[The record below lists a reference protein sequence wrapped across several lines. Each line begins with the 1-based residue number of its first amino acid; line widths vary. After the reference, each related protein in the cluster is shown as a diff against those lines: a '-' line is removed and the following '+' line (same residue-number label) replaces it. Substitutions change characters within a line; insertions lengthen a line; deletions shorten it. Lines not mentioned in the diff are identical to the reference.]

1 MISEIYF
8 FRILA
13 KSLIIN
19 RILYIFI
26 PNKCHR
32 HIVFCKKHFE
42 QQQTINEMWWR
53 IKTEE
58 TVKVKVIVGNIMP
71 GRIVNPSYTDNS
83 SKKADHNRWIQV
95 QSSFPNMSNIHY
107 ELIWDDWKLY
117 WELHIE
123 PQNVADH
130 YNYSRI
136 VRYIQEATKDDS
148 SLRWYNDG
156 QTYKVRNNSIINSD
170 DSLEKGLMLL
180 YEKYDKLLE
189 ECAKRFKSADLAL
202 PYKNRSELKTF
213 EDEEEVC
220 LRTMSLKDLF
230 DIKLTI
236 PDYQRIYCWNDNNI
250 RTLWDN
256 LKEMPEGLDYHL
268 GAIILQRQDESCDI
282 IDGQQRLVTL
292 TLILRALGYEGNM
305 PLLLQRFKSQEACEN
320 IANAKYVIQ
329 EIKGWDCDE
338 NDEMLNNIL
347 SHLTFSVLVLNSNNL
362 DLAYTFFSNQ
372 NSKGVRLSD
381 YDILKAHHLR
391 YLITNDSQAE
401 HLARKWNTMSQE
413 TDSDNEPFIHKTLG
427 LYLYRARKWMRKHSC
442 DEQKS
447 NRPIKDEYSAA
458 PLIPGIPPFGERFY
472 FYEKIQGGAHF
483 FAFTDYFVELYKQF
497 IKTPQVLLLRRNLL
511 GESHWKYESVIETVL
526 FVYFSKFGKQYLSEA
541 LFCIA
546 GAIAQHRYKESRA
559 LQYKINEHVQ
569 NNELVMMIDQASSPS
584 FFLAETLPLLKRSGR
599 DLEGGDIRIR
609 FYNALCRVFRGLHDP
624 EILNDEESLRTAK
637 FTDTFIESKKNSEYE

>member
-1 MISEIYF
+1 
-8 FRILA
+8 
-13 KSLIIN
+13 
-19 RILYIFI
+19 
-26 PNKCHR
+26 
-32 HIVFCKKHFE
+32 
-42 QQQTINEMWWR
+42 MWWR

-58 TVKVKVIVGNIMP
+58 TEKVKTVVGKIMS
-71 GRIVNPSYTDNS
+71 GRIVNPSYKDDS
-83 SKKADHNRWIQV
+83 SKKADYNRWIQV
-95 QSSFPNMSNIHY
+95 QSSFPNMSNVHY

-130 YNYSRI
+130 YKYSRI
-136 VRYIQEATKDDS
+136 ARYIQDSTKDDS
-148 SLRWYNDG
+148 SLVWYNDG
-156 QTYKVRNNSIINSD
+156 PAYKVRYNSIINSD

-180 YEKYDKLLE
+180 YDKYDKLLE
-189 ECAKRFKSADLAL
+189 DCAKRFKPTDLTL
-202 PYKNRSELKTF
+202 PYKNPSEFKKF
-213 EDEEEVC
+213 DDEEEVC
-220 LRTMSLKDLF
+220 LKTMSLKDLF
-230 DIKLTI
+230 DLKLTI

-250 RTLWDN
+250 KTLWNN

-268 GAIILQRQDESCDI
+268 GAIILQCQDDGYDI

-292 TLILRALGYEGNM
+292 TIILRALGYEGNM
-305 PLLLQRFKSQEACEN
+305 PLLLQRFKSQEACDN
-320 IANAKYVIQ
+320 ISNAKYVIQ
-329 EIKGWDCDE
+329 GIKGWDCDE
-338 NDEMLNNIL
+338 NNLMLNNIL
-347 SHLTFSVLVLNSNNL
+347 SHLTFSVLLLKSNNL

-372 NSKGVRLSD
+372 NSRGVRLSD

-391 YLITNDSQAE
+391 FLITNDSQAE
-401 HLARKWNTMSQE
+401 HLARRWNTISQD

-427 LYLYRARKWMRKHSC
+427 LYLFRIRKWMRKHSC
-442 DEQKS
+442 DEMNS

-483 FAFTDYFVELYKQF
+483 FAFTDYFVDLYKQF
-497 IKTPQVLLLRRNLL
+497 VKTPQVLLLRRYLL

-526 FVYFSKFGKQYLSEA
+526 FAYFSKFGKQYLSEA

-546 GAIAQHRYKESRA
+546 GTIAQHRYEGARA

-599 DLEGGDIRIR
+599 DLEGGDIKVR
-609 FYNALCRVFRGLHDP
+609 FYNALCRVFRGLHNP
-624 EILNDEESLRTAK
+624 EILTDEESLRMAK
-637 FTDTFIESKKNSEYE
+637 FTDTFIESKKISEYE

>member
-1 MISEIYF
+1 MI
-8 FRILA
+8 
-13 KSLIIN
+13 
-19 RILYIFI
+19 
-26 PNKCHR
+26 
-32 HIVFCKKHFE
+32 
-42 QQQTINEMWWR
+42 MWWR

-58 TVKVKVIVGNIMP
+58 TEKVKTVVGKIMS
-71 GRIVNPSYTDNS
+71 GRIVNPSYKDDS
-83 SKKADHNRWIQV
+83 SKKADYNRWIQV
-95 QSSFPNMSNIHY
+95 QSSFPNMSNVHY

-130 YNYSRI
+130 YKYSRI
-136 VRYIQEATKDDS
+136 ARYIQDSTKDDS
-148 SLRWYNDG
+148 SLVWYNDG
-156 QTYKVRNNSIINSD
+156 PAYKVRYNCIINSD

-180 YEKYDKLLE
+180 YDKYDKLLE
-189 ECAKRFKSADLAL
+189 DCAKRFKPIDLTL
-202 PYKNRSELKTF
+202 PYKNPSEFKKF
-213 EDEEEVC
+213 DDEEEVC
-220 LRTMSLKDLF
+220 LKTMSLKDLF
-230 DIKLTI
+230 DLKLTI

-250 RTLWDN
+250 KTLWNN

-268 GAIILQRQDESCDI
+268 GAIILQCQDDGYDI

-305 PLLLQRFKSQEACEN
+305 PLLLQRFKSQEACDN
-320 IANAKYVIQ
+320 ISNAKYVIQ

-338 NDEMLNNIL
+338 NNLMLNNIL
-347 SHLTFSVLVLNSNNL
+347 SHLTFSVLLLKSNNL

-372 NSKGVRLSD
+372 NSRGVRLSD

-391 YLITNDSQAE
+391 FLITNDSQAE
-401 HLARKWNTMSQE
+401 HLARRWNTISQD

-427 LYLYRARKWMRKHSC
+427 LYLFRIRKWMRKHSC
-442 DEQKS
+442 DEMNS

-483 FAFTDYFVELYKQF
+483 FAFTDYFVDLYKQF
-497 IKTPQVLLLRRNLL
+497 VKTPQVLLLRRYLL

-526 FVYFSKFGKQYLSEA
+526 FAYFSKFGKQYLSEA

-546 GAIAQHRYKESRA
+546 GSIAQHRYEARA
-559 LQYKINEHVQ
+559 IQYKINEHVQ

-584 FFLAETLPLLKRSGR
+584 FFLAETLLLLKKSGR
-599 DLEGGDIRIR
+599 DLEGGDIKVR
-609 FYNALCRVFRGLHDP
+609 FYNALCLVFRGLHDP
-624 EILNDEESLRTAK
+624 KLLTDEESLRMAK
-637 FTDTFIESKKNSEYE
+637 FTDTFIEKKKTTEYE

>member
-1 MISEIYF
+1 
-8 FRILA
+8 
-13 KSLIIN
+13 
-19 RILYIFI
+19 
-26 PNKCHR
+26 
-32 HIVFCKKHFE
+32 
-42 QQQTINEMWWR
+42 MWWR

-58 TVKVKVIVGNIMP
+58 TEKVKTVVGKIMS
-71 GRIVNPSYTDNS
+71 GRIVNPSYNDDS
-83 SKKADHNRWIQV
+83 SKKADYNRWIQV
-95 QSSFPNMSNIHY
+95 QSSFPNMSNVHY

-130 YNYSRI
+130 YKYSRI
-136 VRYIQEATKDDS
+136 ARYIQDSTKDDS
-148 SLRWYNDG
+148 SLVWYNDG
-156 QTYKVRNNSIINSD
+156 PAYKVRYNSIINSD

-180 YEKYDKLLE
+180 YDKYDKLLE
-189 ECAKRFKSADLAL
+189 DCAKRFKPTDLTL
-202 PYKNRSELKTF
+202 PYKNPSEFKKF
-213 EDEEEVC
+213 DDEEEVC
-220 LRTMSLKDLF
+220 LKTMSLKDLF
-230 DIKLTI
+230 DLKLTI

-250 RTLWDN
+250 KTLWNN

-268 GAIILQRQDESCDI
+268 GAIILQCQDDGYDI

-305 PLLLQRFKSQEACEN
+305 PLLLQRFKSQEACDN
-320 IANAKYVIQ
+320 ISNAKYVIQ

-338 NDEMLNNIL
+338 NNLMLNNIL
-347 SHLTFSVLVLNSNNL
+347 SHLTFSVLLLKSNNL

-372 NSKGVRLSD
+372 NSRGVRLSD

-391 YLITNDSQAE
+391 FLITNDSQAE
-401 HLARKWNTMSQE
+401 HLARRWNTISQD

-427 LYLYRARKWMRKHSC
+427 LYLFRIRKWMRKHSC
-442 DEQKS
+442 DEMNS

-483 FAFTDYFVELYKQF
+483 FAFTDYFVDLYKQF
-497 IKTPQVLLLRRNLL
+497 VKTPQVLLLRRYLL

-526 FVYFSKFGKQYLSEA
+526 FAYFSKFGKQYLSEA

-546 GAIAQHRYKESRA
+546 GSIAQHRYEARA
-559 LQYKINEHVQ
+559 IQYKINEHVQ

-584 FFLAETLPLLKRSGR
+584 FFLAETLLLLKKSGR
-599 DLEGGDIRIR
+599 DLEGGDIKVR
-609 FYNALCRVFRGLHDP
+609 FYNALCLVFRGLHDP
-624 EILNDEESLRTAK
+624 KILTDEESLRMAK
-637 FTDTFIESKKNSEYE
+637 FTDTFIEKKKTTEYE

>member
-136 VRYIQEATKDDS
+136 VRYIQEATKNNS

-338 NDEMLNNIL
+338 NDEMINNIL

-599 DLEGGDIRIR
+599 DLEGGDIRVR

>member
-1 MISEIYF
+1 
-8 FRILA
+8 
-13 KSLIIN
+13 
-19 RILYIFI
+19 
-26 PNKCHR
+26 
-32 HIVFCKKHFE
+32 
-42 QQQTINEMWWR
+42 MWWR

-58 TVKVKVIVGNIMP
+58 TEKVKTVVGKIMS
-71 GRIVNPSYTDNS
+71 GRIVNPSYNDDS
-83 SKKADHNRWIQV
+83 SKKADYNRWIQV
-95 QSSFPNMSNIHY
+95 QSSFPNMSNVHY

-130 YNYSRI
+130 YKYSRI
-136 VRYIQEATKDDS
+136 ARYIQDSTKDDS
-148 SLRWYNDG
+148 SLVWYNDG
-156 QTYKVRNNSIINSD
+156 PAYKVRYNCIINSD

-180 YEKYDKLLE
+180 YDKYDKLLE
-189 ECAKRFKSADLAL
+189 DCAKRFKPTDLTL
-202 PYKNRSELKTF
+202 PYKNPSEFKKF
-213 EDEEEVC
+213 DDEEEVC
-220 LRTMSLKDLF
+220 LKTMSLKDLF
-230 DIKLTI
+230 DLKLTI

-250 RTLWDN
+250 KTLWNN

-268 GAIILQRQDESCDI
+268 GAIILQCQDDGYDI

-305 PLLLQRFKSQEACEN
+305 PLLLQRFKSQEACDN
-320 IANAKYVIQ
+320 ISNAKYVIQ

-338 NDEMLNNIL
+338 NNLMLNNIL
-347 SHLTFSVLVLNSNNL
+347 SHLTFSVLLLKSNNL

-372 NSKGVRLSD
+372 NSRGVRLSD

-391 YLITNDSQAE
+391 FLITNDSQAE
-401 HLARKWNTMSQE
+401 HLARRWNTISQD

-427 LYLYRARKWMRKHSC
+427 LYLFRIRKWMRKHSC
-442 DEQKS
+442 DEMNS

-483 FAFTDYFVELYKQF
+483 FAFTDYFVDLYKQF
-497 IKTPQVLLLRRNLL
+497 VKTPQVLLLRRYLL

-526 FVYFSKFGKQYLSEA
+526 FAYFSKFGKQYLSEA

-546 GAIAQHRYKESRA
+546 GSIAQHRYEARA
-559 LQYKINEHVQ
+559 IQYKINEHVQ

-584 FFLAETLPLLKRSGR
+584 FFLAETLLLLKKSGR
-599 DLEGGDIRIR
+599 DLEGGDIKVR
-609 FYNALCRVFRGLHDP
+609 FYNALCLVFRGLHDP
-624 EILNDEESLRTAK
+624 KILTDEESLRMAK
-637 FTDTFIESKKNSEYE
+637 FTATLIEKKKTTEYE

>member
-1 MISEIYF
+1 
-8 FRILA
+8 
-13 KSLIIN
+13 
-19 RILYIFI
+19 
-26 PNKCHR
+26 
-32 HIVFCKKHFE
+32 
-42 QQQTINEMWWR
+42 MWWR

-58 TVKVKVIVGNIMP
+58 TEKVKTVVGKIMS
-71 GRIVNPSYTDNS
+71 GRIVNPSYKDDS
-83 SKKADHNRWIQV
+83 SKKADCNRWIQV
-95 QSSFPNMSNIHY
+95 QSSFPNMSNVHY

-130 YNYSRI
+130 YKYSRI
-136 VRYIQEATKDDS
+136 ARYIQDSTKDDS
-148 SLRWYNDG
+148 SLVWYNDG
-156 QTYKVRNNSIINSD
+156 PAYKVRYNSIINSD

-180 YEKYDKLLE
+180 YDKYDKLLE
-189 ECAKRFKSADLAL
+189 DCAKRFKPTDLTL
-202 PYKNRSELKTF
+202 PYKNPSEFKKF
-213 EDEEEVC
+213 DDEEEVC
-220 LRTMSLKDLF
+220 LKTMSLKDLF
-230 DIKLTI
+230 DLKLTI

-250 RTLWDN
+250 KTLWNN

-268 GAIILQRQDESCDI
+268 GAIILQCQDDGYDI

-305 PLLLQRFKSQEACEN
+305 PLLLQRFKSQEACDN
-320 IANAKYVIQ
+320 ISNAKYVIQ

-338 NDEMLNNIL
+338 NNLMLNNIL
-347 SHLTFSVLVLNSNNL
+347 SHLTFSVLLLKSNNL

-372 NSKGVRLSD
+372 NSRGVRLSD

-391 YLITNDSQAE
+391 FLITNDSQAE
-401 HLARKWNTMSQE
+401 HLARRWNTISQD

-427 LYLYRARKWMRKHSC
+427 LYLFRIRKWMRKHSC
-442 DEQKS
+442 DEMNS

-483 FAFTDYFVELYKQF
+483 FAFTDYFVDLYKQF
-497 IKTPQVLLLRRNLL
+497 VKTPQVLLLRRYLL

-526 FVYFSKFGKQYLSEA
+526 FAYFSKFGKQYLSEA

-546 GAIAQHRYKESRA
+546 GSIAQHRYEARA
-559 LQYKINEHVQ
+559 IQYKINEHVQ

-584 FFLAETLPLLKRSGR
+584 FFLAETLLLLKKSGR
-599 DLEGGDIRIR
+599 DLEGGDIKVR
-609 FYNALCRVFRGLHDP
+609 FYNAICLVFRGLHDP
-624 EILNDEESLRTAK
+624 KILTDEESLRMAK
-637 FTDTFIESKKNSEYE
+637 FTDTFIEKKKTTEYE

>member
-1 MISEIYF
+1 
-8 FRILA
+8 
-13 KSLIIN
+13 
-19 RILYIFI
+19 
-26 PNKCHR
+26 
-32 HIVFCKKHFE
+32 
-42 QQQTINEMWWR
+42 MWWR

-58 TVKVKVIVGNIMP
+58 TEKVKTVVEKIMS
-71 GRIVNPSYTDNS
+71 GRIVNPSYKDDS
-83 SKKADHNRWIQV
+83 SKKADYNRWIQV
-95 QSSFPNMSNIHY
+95 QSSFPNMSNVHY

-130 YNYSRI
+130 YKYSRI
-136 VRYIQEATKDDS
+136 ARYIQDSTKDDS
-148 SLRWYNDG
+148 SLVWYNDG
-156 QTYKVRNNSIINSD
+156 PAYKVRYNCIINSD

-180 YEKYDKLLE
+180 YDKYDKLLE
-189 ECAKRFKSADLAL
+189 DCAKRFKPTDLTL
-202 PYKNRSELKTF
+202 PYKNPSEFKKF
-213 EDEEEVC
+213 DDEEEVC
-220 LRTMSLKDLF
+220 LKTMSLKDLF
-230 DIKLTI
+230 DLKLTI

-250 RTLWDN
+250 KTLWNN

-268 GAIILQRQDESCDI
+268 GAIILQCQDDGYDI

-305 PLLLQRFKSQEACEN
+305 PLLLQRFKSQEACDN
-320 IANAKYVIQ
+320 ISNAKYVIQ

-338 NDEMLNNIL
+338 NNLMLNNIL
-347 SHLTFSVLVLNSNNL
+347 SHLTFSVLLLKSNNL

-372 NSKGVRLSD
+372 NSRGVRLSD

-391 YLITNDSQAE
+391 FIITNDSQAE
-401 HLARKWNTMSQE
+401 HLARRWNTISQD

-427 LYLYRARKWMRKHSC
+427 LYLFRIRKWMRKHSC
-442 DEQKS
+442 DEMNS

-483 FAFTDYFVELYKQF
+483 FAFTDYFVDLYKQF
-497 IKTPQVLLLRRNLL
+497 VKTPQVLLLRRYLL

-526 FVYFSKFGKQYLSEA
+526 FAYFSKFGKQYLSEA

-546 GAIAQHRYKESRA
+546 GSIAQHRYEARA
-559 LQYKINEHVQ
+559 IQYKINEHVQ

-584 FFLAETLPLLKRSGR
+584 FFLAETLLLLKKSGR
-599 DLEGGDIRIR
+599 DLEGGDIKVR
-609 FYNALCRVFRGLHDP
+609 FYNALCLVFRGLHDP
-624 EILNDEESLRTAK
+624 KILTDEESLRMAK
-637 FTDTFIESKKNSEYE
+637 FTDTFIEKKKTTEYE

>member
-1 MISEIYF
+1 
-8 FRILA
+8 
-13 KSLIIN
+13 
-19 RILYIFI
+19 
-26 PNKCHR
+26 
-32 HIVFCKKHFE
+32 
-42 QQQTINEMWWR
+42 MWWR

-58 TVKVKVIVGNIMP
+58 TEKVKTIVGKIMS
-71 GRIVNPSYTDNS
+71 GRIVNPSYKDDS
-83 SKKADHNRWIQV
+83 SKKADYNRWIQV
-95 QSSFPNMSNIHY
+95 QSSFPNMSNVHY

-130 YNYSRI
+130 YKYSRI
-136 VRYIQEATKDDS
+136 ARYIQDSTKDDS
-148 SLRWYNDG
+148 SLVWYNDG
-156 QTYKVRNNSIINSD
+156 PAYKVRYNCIINSD

-180 YEKYDKLLE
+180 YDKYDKLLE
-189 ECAKRFKSADLAL
+189 DCAKRFKPTDLTL
-202 PYKNRSELKTF
+202 PYKNPSEFKKF
-213 EDEEEVC
+213 DDEEEVC
-220 LRTMSLKDLF
+220 LKTMSLKDLF
-230 DIKLTI
+230 DLKLTI

-250 RTLWDN
+250 KTLWNN

-268 GAIILQRQDESCDI
+268 GAIILQCQDDGYDI

-305 PLLLQRFKSQEACEN
+305 PLLLQRFKSQEACDN
-320 IANAKYVIQ
+320 ISNAKYVIQ

-338 NDEMLNNIL
+338 NNLMLNNIL
-347 SHLTFSVLVLNSNNL
+347 SHLTFSVLLLKSNNL

-372 NSKGVRLSD
+372 NSRGVRLSD

-391 YLITNDSQAE
+391 FLITNDSQAE
-401 HLARKWNTMSQE
+401 HLARRWNTISQD

-427 LYLYRARKWMRKHSC
+427 LYLFRIRKWMRKHSC
-442 DEQKS
+442 DEMNS

-483 FAFTDYFVELYKQF
+483 FAFTDYFVDLYKQF
-497 IKTPQVLLLRRNLL
+497 VKTPQVLLLRRYLL

-526 FVYFSKFGKQYLSEA
+526 FAYFSKFGKQYLSEA

-546 GAIAQHRYKESRA
+546 GSIAQHRYEARA
-559 LQYKINEHVQ
+559 IQYKINEHVQ

-584 FFLAETLPLLKRSGR
+584 FFLAETLLLLKKSGR
-599 DLEGGDIRIR
+599 DLEGGDIKIR
-609 FYNALCRVFRGLHDP
+609 FYNALCLVFRGLHDP
-624 EILNDEESLRTAK
+624 KILTDEESLRMAK
-637 FTDTFIESKKNSEYE
+637 FTDTFIEKKKTTEYE

>member
-1 MISEIYF
+1 
-8 FRILA
+8 
-13 KSLIIN
+13 
-19 RILYIFI
+19 
-26 PNKCHR
+26 
-32 HIVFCKKHFE
+32 
-42 QQQTINEMWWR
+42 MWWR

-58 TVKVKVIVGNIMP
+58 TEKVKTVVGKIMS
-71 GRIVNPSYTDNS
+71 GRIVNPSYKDDS
-83 SKKADHNRWIQV
+83 SKKADYNRWIQV
-95 QSSFPNMSNIHY
+95 QSSFPNMSNVHY

-130 YNYSRI
+130 YKYSRI
-136 VRYIQEATKDDS
+136 ARYIQDSTKDDS
-148 SLRWYNDG
+148 SLVWYNDG
-156 QTYKVRNNSIINSD
+156 PAYKVRYNCIINSD

-180 YEKYDKLLE
+180 YDKYDKLLE
-189 ECAKRFKSADLAL
+189 DCAKRFKPTDLTL
-202 PYKNRSELKTF
+202 PYKNPSEFKKF
-213 EDEEEVC
+213 DDEEEVC
-220 LRTMSLKDLF
+220 LKTMSLKDLF
-230 DIKLTI
+230 DLKLTI

-250 RTLWDN
+250 KTLWNN

-268 GAIILQRQDESCDI
+268 GAIILQCQDDGYDI

-305 PLLLQRFKSQEACEN
+305 PLLLQRFKSQEACDN
-320 IANAKYVIQ
+320 ISNAKYVIQ

-338 NDEMLNNIL
+338 NNLMLNNIL
-347 SHLTFSVLVLNSNNL
+347 SHLTFSVLLLKSKNL

-372 NSKGVRLSD
+372 NSRGVRLSD

-391 YLITNDSQAE
+391 FLITNDSQAE
-401 HLARKWNTMSQE
+401 HLARRWNTISQD

-427 LYLYRARKWMRKHSC
+427 LYLFRIRKWMRKHSC
-442 DEQKS
+442 DEMNS

-483 FAFTDYFVELYKQF
+483 FAFTDYFVDLYKQF
-497 IKTPQVLLLRRNLL
+497 VKTPQVLLLRRYLL

-526 FVYFSKFGKQYLSEA
+526 FAYFSKFGKQYLSEA

-546 GAIAQHRYKESRA
+546 GSIAQHRYEARA
-559 LQYKINEHVQ
+559 IQYKINEHVQ

-584 FFLAETLPLLKRSGR
+584 FFLAETLLLLKKSGR
-599 DLEGGDIRIR
+599 DLEGGDIKVR
-609 FYNALCRVFRGLHDP
+609 FYNALCLVFRGLHDP
-624 EILNDEESLRTAK
+624 KILTDEESLRMAK
-637 FTDTFIESKKNSEYE
+637 FTDTFIEKKKTTEYE

>member
-1 MISEIYF
+1 
-8 FRILA
+8 
-13 KSLIIN
+13 
-19 RILYIFI
+19 
-26 PNKCHR
+26 
-32 HIVFCKKHFE
+32 
-42 QQQTINEMWWR
+42 MWWR

-58 TVKVKVIVGNIMP
+58 TEKVKTVVGKIMS
-71 GRIVNPSYTDNS
+71 GRIVNPSYKDDS
-83 SKKADHNRWIQV
+83 SKKADYNRWIQV
-95 QSSFPNMSNIHY
+95 QSSFPNMSNVHY

-130 YNYSRI
+130 YKYSRI
-136 VRYIQEATKDDS
+136 ARYIQDSTKDDS
-148 SLRWYNDG
+148 SLVWYNDG
-156 QTYKVRNNSIINSD
+156 PAYKVRYNCIINSD

-180 YEKYDKLLE
+180 YDKYDKLLE
-189 ECAKRFKSADLAL
+189 DCAKRFKPTDLTL
-202 PYKNRSELKTF
+202 PYKNPSEFKKF
-213 EDEEEVC
+213 DDEEEVC
-220 LRTMSLKDLF
+220 LKTMSLKDLF
-230 DIKLTI
+230 DLKLTI

-250 RTLWDN
+250 KTLWNN

-268 GAIILQRQDESCDI
+268 GAIILQCQDDGYDI

-305 PLLLQRFKSQEACEN
+305 PLLLQRFKSQEACDN
-320 IANAKYVIQ
+320 ISNAKYVIQ

-338 NDEMLNNIL
+338 NNLMLNNIL
-347 SHLTFSVLVLNSNNL
+347 SHLTFSILLLKSNNL

-372 NSKGVRLSD
+372 NSRGVRLSD

-391 YLITNDSQAE
+391 FLITNDSQAE
-401 HLARKWNTMSQE
+401 HLARRWNTISQD

-427 LYLYRARKWMRKHSC
+427 LYLFRIRKWMRKHSC
-442 DEQKS
+442 DEMNS

-483 FAFTDYFVELYKQF
+483 FAFTDYFVDLYKQF
-497 IKTPQVLLLRRNLL
+497 VKTPQVLLLRRYLL

-526 FVYFSKFGKQYLSEA
+526 FAYFSKFGKQYLSEA

-546 GAIAQHRYKESRA
+546 GSIAQHRYEARA
-559 LQYKINEHVQ
+559 IQYKINEHVQ

-584 FFLAETLPLLKRSGR
+584 FFLAETLLLLKKSGR
-599 DLEGGDIRIR
+599 DLEGGDIKVR
-609 FYNALCRVFRGLHDP
+609 FYNALCLVFRGLHDP
-624 EILNDEESLRTAK
+624 KILTDEESLRMAK
-637 FTDTFIESKKNSEYE
+637 FTDTFIEKKKTTEYE

>member
-1 MISEIYF
+1 
-8 FRILA
+8 
-13 KSLIIN
+13 
-19 RILYIFI
+19 
-26 PNKCHR
+26 
-32 HIVFCKKHFE
+32 
-42 QQQTINEMWWR
+42 MWWR

-58 TVKVKVIVGNIMP
+58 TEKVKTVVGKIMS
-71 GRIVNPSYTDNS
+71 GRIVNPSYKDDS
-83 SKKADHNRWIQV
+83 SKKADYNRWIQV
-95 QSSFPNMSNIHY
+95 QSSFPNMSNVHY

-130 YNYSRI
+130 YKYSRI
-136 VRYIQEATKDDS
+136 ARYIQDSTKDDS
-148 SLRWYNDG
+148 SLVWYNDG
-156 QTYKVRNNSIINSD
+156 TAYKVRYNSIINSD

-180 YEKYDKLLE
+180 YDKYDKLLE
-189 ECAKRFKSADLAL
+189 DCAKRFKPTDLTL
-202 PYKNRSELKTF
+202 PYKNPSEFKKF
-213 EDEEEVC
+213 DDEEEVC
-220 LRTMSLKDLF
+220 LKTMSLKDLF
-230 DIKLTI
+230 DLKLTI

-250 RTLWDN
+250 KTLWNN

-268 GAIILQRQDESCDI
+268 GAIILQCQDDGYDI

-305 PLLLQRFKSQEACEN
+305 PLLLQRFKSQEACDN
-320 IANAKYVIQ
+320 ISNAKYVIQ

-338 NDEMLNNIL
+338 NNLMLNNIL
-347 SHLTFSVLVLNSNNL
+347 SHLTFSVLLLKSNNL

-372 NSKGVRLSD
+372 NSRGVRLSD

-391 YLITNDSQAE
+391 FLITNDSQAE
-401 HLARKWNTMSQE
+401 HLARRWNTISQD

-427 LYLYRARKWMRKHSC
+427 LYLFRIRKWMRKHSC
-442 DEQKS
+442 DEMNS

-483 FAFTDYFVELYKQF
+483 FAFTDYFVDLYKQF
-497 IKTPQVLLLRRNLL
+497 VKTPQVLLLRRYLL

-526 FVYFSKFGKQYLSEA
+526 FAYFSKFGKQYLSEA

-546 GAIAQHRYKESRA
+546 GSIAQHRYEARA
-559 LQYKINEHVQ
+559 IQYKINEHVQ

-584 FFLAETLPLLKRSGR
+584 FFLAETLLLLKKSGR
-599 DLEGGDIRIR
+599 DLEGGDIKVR
-609 FYNALCRVFRGLHDP
+609 FYNALCLVFRGLHDP
-624 EILNDEESLRTAK
+624 KILTDEESLRMAK
-637 FTDTFIESKKNSEYE
+637 FTDTFIEKKKTTEYE

>member
-1 MISEIYF
+1 
-8 FRILA
+8 
-13 KSLIIN
+13 
-19 RILYIFI
+19 
-26 PNKCHR
+26 
-32 HIVFCKKHFE
+32 
-42 QQQTINEMWWR
+42 MWWR

-58 TVKVKVIVGNIMP
+58 TEKVKTVVGKIMS
-71 GRIVNPSYTDNS
+71 GRIVNPSYKDDS
-83 SKKADHNRWIQV
+83 SKKADYNRWIQV
-95 QSSFPNMSNIHY
+95 QSSFPNMSNVHY

-130 YNYSRI
+130 YKYSRI
-136 VRYIQEATKDDS
+136 ARYIQDSTKDDS
-148 SLRWYNDG
+148 SLVWYNDG
-156 QTYKVRNNSIINSD
+156 PAYKVRYNSIINSD

-180 YEKYDKLLE
+180 YDKYDKLLE
-189 ECAKRFKSADLAL
+189 DCAKRFKPTDLTL
-202 PYKNRSELKTF
+202 PYKNPSEFKKF
-213 EDEEEVC
+213 DDEEEVC
-220 LRTMSLKDLF
+220 LKTMSLKDLF
-230 DIKLTI
+230 DLKLTI

-250 RTLWDN
+250 KTLWNN

-268 GAIILQRQDESCDI
+268 GAIILQCQDDGYDI

-305 PLLLQRFKSQEACEN
+305 PLLLQRFKSQEACDN
-320 IANAKYVIQ
+320 ISNAKYVIQ

-338 NDEMLNNIL
+338 NNLMLNNIL
-347 SHLTFSVLVLNSNNL
+347 SHLTFSVLLLKSNNL

-372 NSKGVRLSD
+372 NSRGVRLSD

-391 YLITNDSQAE
+391 FLITNDSQAE
-401 HLARKWNTMSQE
+401 HLARRWNTISQD

-427 LYLYRARKWMRKHSC
+427 LYLFRIRKWMRKHSC
-442 DEQKS
+442 DEMNS

-483 FAFTDYFVELYKQF
+483 FAFTDYFVDLYKQF
-497 IKTPQVLLLRRNLL
+497 VKTPQVLLLRRYLL

-526 FVYFSKFGKQYLSEA
+526 FAYFSKFGKQYLSEA

-546 GAIAQHRYKESRA
+546 GSIAQHRYEARA
-559 LQYKINEHVQ
+559 IQYKINEHVQ

-584 FFLAETLPLLKRSGR
+584 FFLAETLLLLKKSGR
-599 DLEGGDIRIR
+599 DLEGGDIKVR
-609 FYNALCRVFRGLHDP
+609 FYNALCLVFRGLHDP
-624 EILNDEESLRTAK
+624 KLLTDEESLRMAK
-637 FTDTFIESKKNSEYE
+637 FTDTFIEKKKTTEYE

>member
-1 MISEIYF
+1 
-8 FRILA
+8 
-13 KSLIIN
+13 
-19 RILYIFI
+19 
-26 PNKCHR
+26 
-32 HIVFCKKHFE
+32 
-42 QQQTINEMWWR
+42 MWWR

-58 TVKVKVIVGNIMP
+58 TEKVKTVVEKIMS
-71 GRIVNPSYTDNS
+71 GRIVNPSYKDDS
-83 SKKADHNRWIQV
+83 SKKADYNRWIQV
-95 QSSFPNMSNIHY
+95 QSSFPNMSNVHY

-130 YNYSRI
+130 YKYSRI
-136 VRYIQEATKDDS
+136 ARYIQDSTKDDS
-148 SLRWYNDG
+148 SLVWYNDG
-156 QTYKVRNNSIINSD
+156 PAYKVRYNCIINSD

-180 YEKYDKLLE
+180 YDKYDKLLE
-189 ECAKRFKSADLAL
+189 DCAKRFKPTDLTL
-202 PYKNRSELKTF
+202 PYKNPSEFKKF
-213 EDEEEVC
+213 DDEEEVC
-220 LRTMSLKDLF
+220 LKTMSLKDLF
-230 DIKLTI
+230 DLKLTI

-250 RTLWDN
+250 KTLWNN

-268 GAIILQRQDESCDI
+268 GAIILQCQDDGYDI

-305 PLLLQRFKSQEACEN
+305 PLLLQRFKSQEACDN
-320 IANAKYVIQ
+320 ISNAKYVIQ

-338 NDEMLNNIL
+338 NNLMLNNIL
-347 SHLTFSVLVLNSNNL
+347 SHLAFSVLLLKSNNL

-372 NSKGVRLSD
+372 NSRGVRLSD

-391 YLITNDSQAE
+391 FIITNDSQAE
-401 HLARKWNTMSQE
+401 HLARRWNTISQD

-427 LYLYRARKWMRKHSC
+427 LYLFRIRKWMRKHSC
-442 DEQKS
+442 DEMNS

-483 FAFTDYFVELYKQF
+483 FAFTDYFVDLYKQF
-497 IKTPQVLLLRRNLL
+497 VKTPQVLLLRRYLL

-526 FVYFSKFGKQYLSEA
+526 FAYFSKFGKQYLSEA

-546 GAIAQHRYKESRA
+546 GSIAQHRYEARA
-559 LQYKINEHVQ
+559 IQYKINEHVQ

-584 FFLAETLPLLKRSGR
+584 FFLAETLLLLKKSGR
-599 DLEGGDIRIR
+599 DLEGGDIKVR
-609 FYNALCRVFRGLHDP
+609 FYNALCLVFRGLHDP
-624 EILNDEESLRTAK
+624 KILTDEESLRMAK
-637 FTDTFIESKKNSEYE
+637 FTDTFIEKKKTTEYE

>member
-136 VRYIQEATKDDS
+136 VRYIQEATKDVS

-624 EILNDEESLRTAK
+624 EILNDEESLRMAK

>member
-1 MISEIYF
+1 
-8 FRILA
+8 
-13 KSLIIN
+13 
-19 RILYIFI
+19 
-26 PNKCHR
+26 
-32 HIVFCKKHFE
+32 
-42 QQQTINEMWWR
+42 MWWR

-58 TVKVKVIVGNIMP
+58 TEKVKTVVGKIMS
-71 GRIVNPSYTDNS
+71 GRIVNPSYKDDS
-83 SKKADHNRWIQV
+83 SKKADYNRWIQV
-95 QSSFPNMSNIHY
+95 QSSFPNMSNVHY

-130 YNYSRI
+130 YKYSRI
-136 VRYIQEATKDDS
+136 ARYIQDSTKDDS
-148 SLRWYNDG
+148 SLVWYNDG
-156 QTYKVRNNSIINSD
+156 PAYKVRYNCIINSD

-180 YEKYDKLLE
+180 YDKYDKLLE
-189 ECAKRFKSADLAL
+189 DCAKRFKPIDLTL
-202 PYKNRSELKTF
+202 PYKNPSEFKQSGA
-213 EDEEEVC
+213 DEEVC
-220 LRTMSLKDLF
+220 LKTMSLKDLF
-230 DIKLTI
+230 DLKLTI

-250 RTLWDN
+250 KTLWNN

-268 GAIILQRQDESCDI
+268 GAIILQCQDDGYDI

-305 PLLLQRFKSQEACEN
+305 PLLLQRFKSQEACDN
-320 IANAKYVIQ
+320 ISNAKYVIQ

-338 NDEMLNNIL
+338 NNLMLNNIL
-347 SHLTFSVLVLNSNNL
+347 SHLTFSVLLLKSNNL

-372 NSKGVRLSD
+372 NSRGVRLSD

-391 YLITNDSQAE
+391 FLITNDSQAE
-401 HLARKWNTMSQE
+401 HLARRWNTISQD

-427 LYLYRARKWMRKHSC
+427 LYLFRIRKWMRKHSC
-442 DEQKS
+442 DEMNS

-483 FAFTDYFVELYKQF
+483 FAFTDYFVDLYKQF
-497 IKTPQVLLLRRNLL
+497 VKTPQVLLLRRYLL

-526 FVYFSKFGKQYLSEA
+526 FAYFSKFGKQYLSEA

-546 GAIAQHRYKESRA
+546 GSIAQHRYEARA
-559 LQYKINEHVQ
+559 IQYKINEHVQ

-584 FFLAETLPLLKRSGR
+584 FFLAETLLLLKKSGR
-599 DLEGGDIRIR
+599 DLEGGDIKVR
-609 FYNALCRVFRGLHDP
+609 FYNALCLVFRGLHDP
-624 EILNDEESLRTAK
+624 KILTDEESLRMAK
-637 FTDTFIESKKNSEYE
+637 FTDTFIEKKKTTEYE

>member
-1 MISEIYF
+1 
-8 FRILA
+8 
-13 KSLIIN
+13 
-19 RILYIFI
+19 
-26 PNKCHR
+26 
-32 HIVFCKKHFE
+32 
-42 QQQTINEMWWR
+42 MWWR

-58 TVKVKVIVGNIMP
+58 TEKVKAIVGRIMS
-71 GRIVNPSYTDNS
+71 GRIVNPSYKDDS
-83 SKKADHNRWIQV
+83 SKKADYNRWIQV
-95 QSSFPNMSNIHY
+95 QSSFPNMSNVHY

-130 YNYSRI
+130 YKYSRI
-136 VRYIQEATKDDS
+136 ARYIQDSTKDDS
-148 SLRWYNDG
+148 SLVWYNDG
-156 QTYKVRNNSIINSD
+156 PAYKVRYNSIINSD
-170 DSLEKGLMLL
+170 DSLEKGLILL
-180 YEKYDKLLE
+180 YDKYDKLLE
-189 ECAKRFKSADLAL
+189 DCAKRFKPTDLTL
-202 PYKNRSELKTF
+202 PYKNPSEFKKF
-213 EDEEEVC
+213 DDEEEVC
-220 LRTMSLKDLF
+220 LKTMSLKDLF
-230 DIKLTI
+230 DLKLTI

-250 RTLWDN
+250 KTLWNN

-268 GAIILQRQDESCDI
+268 GAIILQCQDDGYDI

-305 PLLLQRFKSQEACEN
+305 PLLLQRFKSQEACDN
-320 IANAKYVIQ
+320 ISNAKYVIQ

-338 NDEMLNNIL
+338 NNLMLNNIL
-347 SHLTFSVLVLNSNNL
+347 SHLTFSVLLLKSNNL

-372 NSKGVRLSD
+372 NSRGVRLSD

-391 YLITNDSQAE
+391 FLITNDSQAE
-401 HLARKWNTMSQE
+401 HLARRWNTISQD

-427 LYLYRARKWMRKHSC
+427 LYLYRSRKWMRKHSC
-442 DEQKS
+442 DEMNS

-483 FAFTDYFVELYKQF
+483 FAFTDYFVDLYKQF
-497 IKTPQVLLLRRNLL
+497 VKTPQVLLLRRYLL

-526 FVYFSKFGKQYLSEA
+526 FAYFSKFGKQYLSEA

-546 GAIAQHRYKESRA
+546 GTIAQHRYEGARA

-599 DLEGGDIRIR
+599 DLEGGDIKVR
-609 FYNALCRVFRGLHDP
+609 FYNALCRVFRGLHNP
-624 EILNDEESLRTAK
+624 EILSDEESLRMAK
-637 FTDTFIESKKNSEYE
+637 FTDTFIESKKITEYE

>member
-1 MISEIYF
+1 
-8 FRILA
+8 
-13 KSLIIN
+13 
-19 RILYIFI
+19 
-26 PNKCHR
+26 
-32 HIVFCKKHFE
+32 
-42 QQQTINEMWWR
+42 MWWR

-58 TVKVKVIVGNIMP
+58 TEKVKTVVGKIMS
-71 GRIVNPSYTDNS
+71 GRIVNPSYNDDS
-83 SKKADHNRWIQV
+83 SKKADYNRWIQV
-95 QSSFPNMSNIHY
+95 QSSFPNMSNVHY

-130 YNYSRI
+130 YKYSRI
-136 VRYIQEATKDDS
+136 ARYIQDSTKDDS
-148 SLRWYNDG
+148 SLVWYNDG
-156 QTYKVRNNSIINSD
+156 PAYKVRYNCIINSD

-180 YEKYDKLLE
+180 YDKYDKLLE
-189 ECAKRFKSADLAL
+189 DCAKRFKPTDLTL
-202 PYKNRSELKTF
+202 PYKNPSEFKKF
-213 EDEEEVC
+213 DDEEEVC
-220 LRTMSLKDLF
+220 LKTMSLKDLF
-230 DIKLTI
+230 DLKLTI

-250 RTLWDN
+250 KTLWNN

-268 GAIILQRQDESCDI
+268 GAIILQCQDDGYDI

-305 PLLLQRFKSQEACEN
+305 PLLLQRFKSQEACDN
-320 IANAKYVIQ
+320 ISNAKYVIQ

-338 NDEMLNNIL
+338 NNLMLNNIL
-347 SHLTFSVLVLNSNNL
+347 SHLTFSVLLLKSNNL

-372 NSKGVRLSD
+372 NSRGVRLSD

-391 YLITNDSQAE
+391 FLITNDSQAE
-401 HLARKWNTMSQE
+401 HLARRWNTISQD

-427 LYLYRARKWMRKHSC
+427 LYLFRIRKWMRKHSC
-442 DEQKS
+442 DEMNS

-483 FAFTDYFVELYKQF
+483 FAFTDFFVDLYKQF
-497 IKTPQVLLLRRNLL
+497 VKTPQVLLLRRYLL

-526 FVYFSKFGKQYLSEA
+526 FAYFSKFGKQYLSEA

-546 GAIAQHRYKESRA
+546 GSIAQHRYEARA
-559 LQYKINEHVQ
+559 IQYKINEHVQ

-584 FFLAETLPLLKRSGR
+584 FFLAETLLLLKKSGR
-599 DLEGGDIRIR
+599 DLEGGDIKVR
-609 FYNALCRVFRGLHDP
+609 FYNALCLVFRGLHDP
-624 EILNDEESLRTAK
+624 KILTDEESLRMAK
-637 FTDTFIESKKNSEYE
+637 FTDTFIEKKKTTEYE

>member
-1 MISEIYF
+1 
-8 FRILA
+8 
-13 KSLIIN
+13 
-19 RILYIFI
+19 
-26 PNKCHR
+26 
-32 HIVFCKKHFE
+32 
-42 QQQTINEMWWR
+42 MWWR
-53 IKTEE
+53 IKKEE
-58 TVKVKVIVGNIMP
+58 TDKVKVIVGKIMP
-71 GRIVNPSYTDNS
+71 GRIVISSYTDDS
-83 SKKADHNRWIQV
+83 SKKADRNRWIQV
-95 QSSFPNMSNIHY
+95 QSSFPSMSNVHY

-123 PQNVADH
+123 PQNVTDH
-130 YNYSRI
+130 YKYSRI
-136 VRYIQEATKDDS
+136 AKCIQEATKDDD

-156 QTYKVRNNSIINSD
+156 QTYKVRYNSIVNSD
-170 DSLEKGLMLL
+170 DRMEKGLRLL
-180 YEKYDKLLE
+180 YDKYDKLLDD
-189 ECAKRFKSADLAL
+189 CAKRFKPTDLTR
-202 PYKNRSELKTF
+202 PYKNCSELKTF

-250 RTLWDN
+250 RTLWNN

-268 GAIILQRQDESCDI
+268 GAIILQRQNESCDI

-329 EIKGWDCDE
+329 EIKGWDYAE
-338 NDEMLNNIL
+338 NCEMLNNIL
-347 SHLTFSVLVLNSNNL
+347 RHLTFSVLVLNSNNL

-458 PLIPGIPPFGERFY
+458 PLIPSIPPFGERFY

-541 LFCIA
+541 LFCIV
-546 GAIAQHRYKESRA
+546 GAVAQHRYKESRA

-599 DLEGGDIRIR
+599 DLEGGDIRVR

-624 EILNDEESLRTAK
+624 EILNDEESLRMAN

>member
-1 MISEIYF
+1 
-8 FRILA
+8 
-13 KSLIIN
+13 
-19 RILYIFI
+19 
-26 PNKCHR
+26 
-32 HIVFCKKHFE
+32 
-42 QQQTINEMWWR
+42 MWWR

-58 TVKVKVIVGNIMP
+58 TEKVKTVVGKIMS
-71 GRIVNPSYTDNS
+71 GRIVNPSYKDDS
-83 SKKADHNRWIQV
+83 SKKADYNRWIQV
-95 QSSFPNMSNIHY
+95 QSSFPNMSNVHY

-130 YNYSRI
+130 YKYSRI
-136 VRYIQEATKDDS
+136 ARYIQDSTKDDS
-148 SLRWYNDG
+148 SLVWYNDG
-156 QTYKVRNNSIINSD
+156 PAYKVRYNCIINSD

-180 YEKYDKLLE
+180 YDKYDKLLE
-189 ECAKRFKSADLAL
+189 DCAKRFKPTDLTL
-202 PYKNRSELKTF
+202 PYKNTSEFKKF
-213 EDEEEVC
+213 DDEEEVC
-220 LRTMSLKDLF
+220 LKTMSLKDLF
-230 DIKLTI
+230 DLKLTI

-250 RTLWDN
+250 KTLWNN

-268 GAIILQRQDESCDI
+268 GAIILQCQDDGYDI

-305 PLLLQRFKSQEACEN
+305 PLLLQRFKSQEACDN
-320 IANAKYVIQ
+320 ISNAKYVIQ

-338 NDEMLNNIL
+338 NNLMLNNIL
-347 SHLTFSVLVLNSNNL
+347 SHLTFSVLLLKSNNL

-372 NSKGVRLSD
+372 NSRGVRLSD

-391 YLITNDSQAE
+391 FLITNDSQAE
-401 HLARKWNTMSQE
+401 HLARRWNTIFQD

-427 LYLYRARKWMRKHSC
+427 LYLFRIRKWMRKHSC
-442 DEQKS
+442 DEMNS

-483 FAFTDYFVELYKQF
+483 FAFTDYFVDLYKQF
-497 IKTPQVLLLRRNLL
+497 VKTPQVLLLRRYLL

-526 FVYFSKFGKQYLSEA
+526 FAYFSKFGKQYLSEA

-546 GAIAQHRYKESRA
+546 GSIAQHRYEARA
-559 LQYKINEHVQ
+559 IQYKINEHVQ

-584 FFLAETLPLLKRSGR
+584 FFLAETLLLLKKSGR
-599 DLEGGDIRIR
+599 DLEGGDIKVR
-609 FYNALCRVFRGLHDP
+609 FYNALCLVFRGLHDP
-624 EILNDEESLRTAK
+624 KLLTDEESLRMAK
-637 FTDTFIESKKNSEYE
+637 FTDTFIEKKKTTEYE